1 MSSPRKATA
10 EPGKG
15 QQEGASTT
23 EDLNSWM
30 HLPSSSQETA
40 HRSVT
45 NEVFAN
51 QINLDNVLFSFS
63 DYKHSDFVDL
73 FQESTESENEHGMWT
88 ADDDYLRDKWISDDE
103 LAGPSHA
110 VPPTGHGI
118 QIISERDL
126 AQLALIRPLKFSFH
140 EQSDIKN
147 DFQIL
152 QKRIEEQE
160 IIQEYMALDNKNMHY
175 EFNCGNE
182 LCNRDKNRYRD
193 ILPYDSTR
201 VPLGENK
208 DYINA
213 SYIRITNSGEE
224 YFYIAT
230 QGPLPTTTDDFWQ
243 MILENNSN
251 VIVMITREI
260 EAGVPKCHRYWPIST
275 KKPLELKHCRVF
287 LEDYQILPYFTIRIF
302 QVVRKSTRTRHFIK
316 QLQFTNWPDH
326 GTPAPPECFIQ
337 YVRYVRSSHLTGPIV
352 VHCSAGVGRTG
363 VFICMDVVFCAI
375 EKNFA
380 FNIKDIVAQM
390 RAQRYGM
397 VQTKEQYW
405 FCYKIVLEVLRKLA
419 TLDLERLKLHH
430 T

>member
-1 MSSPRKATA
+1 
-10 EPGKG
+10 
-15 QQEGASTT
+15 
-23 EDLNSWM
+23 
-30 HLPSSSQETA
+30 
-40 HRSVT
+40 
-45 NEVFAN
+45 
-51 QINLDNVLFSFS
+51 
-63 DYKHSDFVDL
+63 
-73 FQESTESENEHGMWT
+73 MWT
-88 ADDDYLRDKWISDDE
+88 ADDAYLRDKWISDDE
-103 LAGPSHA
+103 LAGPSQA

-126 AQLALIRPLKFSFH
+126 AQLALIRPLKFGFQ

-160 IIQEYMALDNKNMHY
+160 IIQEYMALDNKNMNY

-182 LCNRDKNRYRD
+182 SCNRDKNRYRD

-213 SYIRITNSGEE
+213 SHIRITNSGEE

-230 QGPLPTTTDDFWQ
+230 QGPLPSTTDDFWQ

-275 KKPLELKHCRVF
+275 KKPLELKHCRIF
-287 LEDYQILPYFTIRIF
+287 LENYQILPYFTIRIF
-302 QVVRKSTRTRHFIK
+302 QVVRKSTRTKHFIK